1 MSHTTLDLAATLH
14 HHGARL
20 TPQRQIILDALC
32 ALGGHVAV
40 AELYERVHADFPA
53 IDRST
58 VYRALSFFV
67 ELGLVV
73 AAEIGGATVYEIAPR
88 DGECD
93 HYHLVCRDC
102 GGVLHVDGA
111 AFDALAAWLD
121 ADHGFAAELGK
132 LTIHGRCRECSP
144 TREAYLKKKSD
155 TE

>member
-40 AELYERVHADFPA
+40 AELYERVHTDFPA

-73 AAEIGGATVYEIAPR
+73 AAEIGGATVYEIAPQE
-88 DGECD
+88 GQCD
-93 HYHLVCRDC
+93 HHPLVCRDC
-102 GGVLHVDGA
+102 GFIDHVAGE
-111 AFDALAAWLD
+111 AFDDFAGRLRD
-121 ADHGFAAELGK
+121 EFGFVADVDS
-132 LTIHGRCRECSP
+132 LTVYGVCRECS
-144 TREAYLKKKSD
+144 ENAAA
-155 TE
+155 